1 MVAAYSPPE
10 HKFIAFIDEAGDPGL
25 KRVRP
30 IDPVGAS
37 EWLVLGATLFR
48 AEKETQSV
56 QVIKQLLGE
65 LRIRQRTYLHFR
77 DLNPERK
84 LAVCQAMRHLE
95 ARFFVLA
102 SNKKNMRGY
111 SNPRAEK
118 VRSNQWFY
126 NWCVRLLLERITD
139 FVESR
144 SLAEYVKPHFV
155 KLVFSQRGG
164 HSFTQTNAYTELIKT
179 QSRAGTLIL
188 DKRSVKWAVLN
199 RHLLE
204 AHPSEQVAGLQVAD

>member
-1 MVAAYSPPE
+1 
-10 HKFIAFIDEAGDPGL
+10 
-25 KRVRP
+25 
-30 IDPVGAS
+30 
-37 EWLVLGATLFR
+37 
-48 AEKETQSV
+48 
-56 QVIKQLLGE
+56 
-65 LRIRQRTYLHFR
+65 
-77 DLNPERK
+77 
-84 LAVCQAMRHLE
+84 MRHLE

-139 FVESR
+139 YVESR
-144 SLAEYVKPHFV
+144 SLVEYGKPHFV

-199 RHLLE
+199 RYLLE
-204 AHPSEQVAGLQVAD
+204 AHPSEQVAGLQVADVIASAFFQAVDVLDVDWNPAYAMMLGSTKRFPLENGSCADYSICLQPAPCWRARLNNRQRKIFEHYGYRF